1 MVHSMFVICGTLNK
15 CSFLI
20 FHLLFINTIFTLK
33 KGCLYKLHLQ
43 SPILCGI
50 SPSPPSSPAPPVSL
64 SPSIKHLPSPHLLP
78 LPGET
83 FLEVLELQ
91 PLPNNFLHGAPP
103 QSPTDPMDPGPL
115 IQPWGTPSRPAYF
128 HLALCPT
135 NSRAPVPLHWFH
147 LGQ

>member
-1 MVHSMFVICGTLNK
+1 MVHSMLVICGTLNK

-20 FHLLFINTIFTLK
+20 FHPLFINTIFSLK

-43 SPILCGI
+43 SPLLYGV
-50 SPSPPSSPAPPVSL
+50 SPSPPSFPAPPVSL
-64 SPSIKHLPSPHLLP
+64 SPSIKHLPLLLR

-83 FLEVLELQ
+83 FLEVLEIQL
-91 PLPNNFLHGAPP
+91 LPNSFLHGAPP
-103 QSPTDPMDPGPL
+103 QSPMDPMDPGPL

-135 NSRAPVPLHWFH
+135 DSRAPVPLHWFH

>member
-1 MVHSMFVICGTLNK
+1 MVHSMLVICRTLN
-15 CSFLI
+15 I
-20 FHLLFINTIFTLK
+20 IIVHLLFINTIFSLK

-43 SPILCGI
+43 SPLLERLCGI

-64 SPSIKHLPSPHLLP
+64 SPSLKHLSSPLLLH

-91 PLPNNFLHGAPP
+91 MLPNSFHHGPAP
-103 QSPTDPMDPGPL
+103 QSPMEPMDAGPL
-115 IQPWGTPSRPAYF
+115 IQHWGTPSRPAYF
-128 HLALCPT
+128 HPALCPMD
-135 NSRAPVPLHWFH
+135 SRAPVPLHWFH